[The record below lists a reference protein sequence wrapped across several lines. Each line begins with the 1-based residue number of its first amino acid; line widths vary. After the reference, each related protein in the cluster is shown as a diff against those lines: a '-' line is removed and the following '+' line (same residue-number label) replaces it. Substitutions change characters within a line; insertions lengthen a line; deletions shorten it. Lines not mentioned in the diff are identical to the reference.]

1 MRQTNETEK
10 SSNELKEI
18 TQAMREQK
26 RASHNANAHA
36 QNRTKNAYKR
46 D

>member
-1 MRQTNETEK
+1 MRQKKAPT
-10 SSNELKEI
+10 SLKKTRKRCES
-18 TQAMREQK
+18 K

-46 D
+46 A

>member
-1 MRQTNETEK
+1 MRQNNETEK
-10 SSNELKEI
+10 SSNDLKEN

-26 RASHNANAHA
+26 RAIYNANAHA

-46 D
+46 A